1 MAHVIWDWNG
11 TLFDDLAIVVEAVN
25 ACLRS
30 QGAPSIDAKTY
41 RSRFVR
47 PLNGFYEALLGRPV
61 DDDFL
66 LELDHVFQ
74 DAYWDGFDDA
84 DLNTEA
90 RQAIA
95 SVAAAGATQSIASM
109 LWHDMLVPTVR
120 GLGLEEYMLA
130 LDGNRGT
137 VGETKDQHM
146 VHHVERLRQMYP
158 ALCGRTMTVIGDIVD
173 DAGAARAADVRCVL
187 YDGGSQL
194 RNALEGQGVPVVD
207 SLLEAV
213 SIAVEPGSAH
223 PERLP

>member
-11 TLFDDLAIVVEAVN
+11 TLLNDLPIVVEAVN

-30 QGAPSIDAKTY
+30 QGARPIDAETY

-47 PLNGFYEALLGRPV
+47 PLNGFYEGLLGRSV

-84 DLNTEA
+84 DLNSEA
-90 RQAIA
+90 EEAIQYLV
-95 SVAAAGATQSIASM
+95 SAGATQSIASM

-120 GLGLEEYMLA
+120 GFGLDEFMLA

-137 VGETKDQHM
+137 VGESKDQHM
-146 VHHVERLRQMYP
+146 VHHVERLRRMYP
-158 ALCGRTMTVIGDIVD
+158 DLGAQTMTVIGDLVD
-173 DAGAARAADVRCVL
+173 DAGAARAADLGCVL
-187 YDGGSQL
+187 YDGGSQPRKL
-194 RNALEGQGVPVVD
+194 LERQGVPVVD
-207 SLLEAV
+207 SLLEAASLV
-213 SIAVEPGSAH
+213 LS
-223 PERLP
+223 PES

>member
-11 TLFDDLAIVVEAVN
+11 TLLDDLPIVVEAVN

-30 QGAPSIDAKTY
+30 QGAAPIDAETY

-47 PLNGFYEALLGRPV
+47 PLNGFYEELLGHPV
-61 DDDFL
+61 DEDLL
-66 LELDHVFQ
+66 LELDRVFQ

-84 DLNTEA
+84 ELNREA
-90 RQAIA
+90 RDAITQ
-95 SVAAAGATQSIASM
+95 VAVAGATQSIASM
-109 LWHDMLVPTVR
+109 LWHDMLVSAVR
-120 GLGLEEYMLA
+120 GFNLDDHMLA

-146 VHHVERLRQMYP
+146 VHHVGRLQRLYP
-158 ALCGRTMTVIGDIVD
+158 VLAGHTTTVIGDIVD

-187 YDGGSQL
+187 YDGGSQS
-194 RNALEGQGVPVVD
+194 REMLERQGVPVVG

-213 SIAVEPGSAH
+213 SIALNS
-223 PERLP
+223 

>member
-11 TLFDDLAIVVEAVN
+11 TLLDDLPIVVEAVN

-30 QGAPSIDAKTY
+30 QGAPSIDAETY

-47 PLNGFYEALLGRPV
+47 PLNGFYEGLLGRPV

-66 LELDHVFQ
+66 LELDHIFQ

-84 DLNTEA
+84 DLHSEA
-90 RQAIA
+90 NEAIRSLA
-95 SVAAAGATQSIASM
+95 SAGVTQSIASM

-120 GLGLEEYMLA
+120 GFGLDEFMLA

-137 VGETKDQHM
+137 VGDTKDQHM
-146 VHHVERLRQMYP
+146 VHHVERLQQMYP
-158 ALCGRTMTVIGDIVD
+158 DLGRQTMTVIGDLVD

-187 YDGGSQL
+187 YDGGSQPRGL
-194 RNALEGQGVPVVD
+194 LEGQGVPVVD
-207 SLLEAV
+207 SLLEAALLV
-213 SIAVEPGSAH
+213 LSP
-223 PERLP
+223 

>member
-11 TLFDDLAIVVEAVN
+11 TLFDDLPIVVEAVN

-30 QGAPSIDAKTY
+30 QSVPPIDAETY

-84 DLNTEA
+84 DLNSEA
-90 RQAIA
+90 CEAIG
-95 SVAAAGATQSIASM
+95 SVAAAGATQSIVSM

-120 GLGLEEYMLA
+120 GFGLDEYMLA

-146 VHHVERLRQMYP
+146 VHHIGRLRQMYP
-158 ALCGRTMTVIGDIVD
+158 ELADQTITVIGDIID
-173 DAGAARAADVRCVL
+173 DAGAARAAKVRCVL
-187 YDGGSQL
+187 FDGGSQPREL
-194 RNALEGQGVPVVD
+194 LESQGVPVSG
-207 SLLEAV
+207 SLMEAV
-213 SIAVEPGSAH
+213 SIAMTSS
-223 PERLP
+223 